1 MGQRSKFK
9 TLVAALAIGGAAAAA
24 TLPATAFGQNEQ
36 FFPVLPYRSGPFAPS
51 GVPYANAYVDFLKLT
66 NVRDGGMN
74 GVKAIWE
81 ECDTG
86 YNTDRGVECYERL
99 KAKGPT
105 GATVFQPLSTGITY
119 AVTAKVAQ
127 DKVPLITAGYG
138 ISEAAYGPVFAW
150 NFVLGGNYWA
160 AADILVQH
168 VGKKEGGRDKLKG
181 KKITLI
187 YHDSPYG
194 KEPIPVLEELSK
206 IYGFKLGLLPVAS
219 PGLEQKATWLQIRR
233 DRPDYIFLWGW
244 GVMNSTAIKEAVA
257 TGFPRE
263 KMYGVWWSA
272 GEPDVIPAGDGA
284 KGYNGL
290 ELGVGAGRFKIHE
303 DILKL
308 LHAKGE
314 GTGPAEE
321 VGTVLYNRGLVQAMY
336 AVEAV
341 RTAQARFGK
350 KPMTGEQVRWALENL
365 SIDAKRLEQ
374 LGFGDNVQPV
384 STTCQDHMGPVKSR
398 IQTWD
403 GKHWKPSSDWYEAD
417 AQILKPFIQKAAL
430 KFAAEKKIPVRDCAK
445 ESQK

>member
-1 MGQRSKFK
+1 MGQRSRFN
-9 TLVAALAIGGAAAAA
+9 TLVAALAIGGAALAAA
-24 TLPATAFGQNEQ
+24 LPATAYAQNEQ
-36 FFPVLPYRSGPFAPS
+36 FFPVLPYRSGPFAPN
-51 GVPYANAYVDFLKLT
+51 GVPYANAYVDYLKLT
-66 NVRDGGMN
+66 NARDGAIN
-74 GVKAIWE
+74 GVKATWE

-99 KAKGPT
+99 KGKGPT
-105 GATVFQPLSTGITY
+105 GATVFQPLSTGITH
-119 AVTAKVAQ
+119 AVTAKAAQ

-160 AADILVQH
+160 AAEILIQH
-168 VGKKEGGRDKLKG
+168 VAKKEGGAAKLKG
-181 KKITLI
+181 KKIALV

-194 KEPIPVLEELSK
+194 KEPIAMLEELSK
-206 IYGFKLGLLPVAS
+206 MHGYQLSLLPVAS
-219 PGLEQKATWLQIRR
+219 PGIEQKATWLQIRR
-233 DRPDYIFLWGW
+233 DRPDYLFLWGW

-257 TGFPRE
+257 TGYPRE

-290 ELGVGAGRFKIHE
+290 ELGVGAGRFKIH
-303 DILKL
+303 DDVLKM

-314 GTGPAEE
+314 GTGPKEE

-341 RTAQARFGK
+341 RTAQARYGK

-365 SIDAKRLEQ
+365 TIDAKRLEQ
-374 LGFGDNVQPV
+374 LGFGNNVQPV

-403 GKHWKPSSDWYEAD
+403 GKNWKPTSGWYEAD

-430 KFAAEKKIPVRDCAK
+430 KFATEKKMPIRDCAM